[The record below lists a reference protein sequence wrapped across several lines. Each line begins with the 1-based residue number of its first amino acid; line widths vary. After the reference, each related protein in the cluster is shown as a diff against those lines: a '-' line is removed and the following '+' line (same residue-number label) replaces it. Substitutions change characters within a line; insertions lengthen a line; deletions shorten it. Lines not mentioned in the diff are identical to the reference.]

1 MLSLVA
7 SPTRRR
13 VGDPT
18 PGRGTSRETVK
29 DGATQVDTR
38 VVLALTRIAALL
50 PEGRLLPER
59 VWRRRHVVLVRIAAL
74 QAVGLGVL
82 SVLTGHSVLGAITGA
97 VVILLPLPIALPDEF
112 NRQVRAGATTVS
124 LLGGCVLLV
133 HLMAGITEAHF
144 SFFVVVGLVSL
155 YQDWIPFGIALL
167 LTIAHHGIM
176 GTLHPH
182 EVFGT
187 TAAQAHPWVWAGIH
201 GGFVLA
207 ASLANLAAWRLN
219 EQQGLRDA
227 LTGLAN
233 RTLLL
238 EETSRLLAR
247 RREVSV
253 LVLDVDDFKDINDS
267 RGHSTGDRLL
277 VAVAGR
283 IAGCVRPEDTV
294 ARLGGD
300 EFAVVIAGGP
310 RTARSIATRVLAA
323 LADPVSIGGRTL
335 AVSASIG
342 IADTTTA
349 ERDAETLLRNAD
361 LAMYLA
367 KAQGKQR
374 VVVYADGMAQ
384 EARGKAELVEGL
396 SGALARQELTVH
408 YQPVV
413 SLRGPDGTTPEV
425 TSYEALLR
433 WQHPERGLVP
443 PGDFVPLAEDTGL
456 IVPIGAWVLRE
467 AARQAVAWSVAAGR
481 PIGMAVNLS
490 PRQLADDDVVA
501 TVADVLTETGLPPA
515 QLTLEVTES
524 VLVQD
529 VDRVVDRLRK
539 LRTLGVRIAID
550 DFGTGYSSL
559 SYLRRLPADTIK
571 IDRSFVIDLAQD
583 GASRTLV
590 SSIIELARSL
600 QLDVVAEGVE
610 DAAQRSVLESLQ
622 CSHAQGFLFARPQPA
637 DAQQPGRLHTA
648 VAVAA
653 SRPAAEAVLPA

>member
-1 MLSLVA
+1 M
-7 SPTRRR
+7 
-13 VGDPT
+13 
-18 PGRGTSRETVK
+18 
-29 DGATQVDTR
+29 
-38 VVLALTRIAALL
+38 
-50 PEGRLLPER
+50 
-59 VWRRRHVVLVRIAAL
+59 
-74 QAVGLGVL
+74 
-82 SVLTGHSVLGAITGA
+82 
-97 VVILLPLPIALPDEF
+97 ALPAEF
-112 NRQVRAGATTVS
+112 SRQVRAGATTVS
-124 LLGGCVLLV
+124 LLGGSVLLV

-155 YQDWIPFGIALL
+155 YQDWVPFGIALL

-187 TAAQAHPWVWAGIH
+187 AAAQAQPWIWAGIH

-238 EETSRLLAR
+238 EETARLLHR
-247 RREVSV
+247 RGVVSV
-253 LVLDVDDFKDINDS
+253 LVLDIDDFKDVNDS
-267 RGHSTGDRLL
+267 RGHSTGDQLL
-277 VAVAGR
+277 LAIAGR

-300 EFAVVIAGGP
+300 EFAVVLAAGP
-310 RTARSIATRVLAA
+310 RTARTVATRILAA
-323 LADPVSIGGRTL
+323 LADPVTVDDRSLVVTVSIGM
-335 AVSASIG
+335 
-342 IADTTTA
+342 ADTTTA

-374 VVVYADGMAQ
+374 LVVYADGMAQ
-384 EARGKAELVEGL
+384 EARGKADLLEGL
-396 SGALARQELTVH
+396 SAALTERQLTVH

-413 SLRGPDGTTPEV
+413 SLRGGDATGYEV

-433 WQHPERGLVP
+433 WNHPQRGLVP

-456 IVPIGAWVLRE
+456 IVPIGAWVLGE
-467 AARQAVAWSVAAGR
+467 AARQAVAWSREAGR

-490 PRQLADDDVVA
+490 PRQLASDDVLA
-501 TVADVLTETGLPPA
+501 TVTAVLAETGLPAA

-529 VDRVVDRLRK
+529 VERVVDRLGS
-539 LRTLGVRIAID
+539 LRALGVRISID

-571 IDRSFVIDLAQD
+571 IDRSFVTDLAQD

-610 DAAQRSVLESLQ
+610 DAAQRSVLQSLQ

-637 DAQQPGRLHTA
+637 DAQLPGRLDSA
-648 VAVAA
+648 VHVPAPRAAVAA
-653 SRPAAEAVLPA
+653 ALPA

>member
-1 MLSLVA
+1 M
-7 SPTRRR
+7 
-13 VGDPT
+13 
-18 PGRGTSRETVK
+18 
-29 DGATQVDTR
+29 
-38 VVLALTRIAALL
+38 TRIAALL
-50 PEGRLLPER
+50 PEGRLLPEP
-59 VWRRRHVVLVRIAAL
+59 VWRRRHVVLVRIAAM
-74 QAVGLGVL
+74 QAVGLGLL
-82 SVLTGHSVLGAITGA
+82 SVLTGHAVLGAITGT

-112 NRQVRAGATTVS
+112 NRQVRAAATTVS

-155 YQDWIPFGIALL
+155 YQDWVPFGVALL

-187 TAAQAHPWVWAGIH
+187 SAAQSQPWVWAGIH

-238 EETSRLLAR
+238 EETSRLLHR
-247 RREVSV
+247 RRGVVSV
-253 LVLDVDDFKDINDS
+253 LVLDIDDFKDVNDS
-267 RGHSTGDRLL
+267 RGHSTGDQLL
-277 VAVAGR
+277 LAIAGR

-300 EFAVVIAGGP
+300 EFAVVVGGGP
-310 RTARSIATRVLAA
+310 RTARGIATRVLAA
-323 LADPVSIGGRTL
+323 LADPVSVDGRSIV
-335 AVSASIG
+335 VSVSIG
-342 IADTTTA
+342 IADTLTG
-349 ERDAETLLRNAD
+349 ERDADTLLRNAD

-367 KAQGKQR
+367 KAQGKHR
-374 VVVYADGMAQ
+374 LVVYADGMAQ
-384 EARGKAELVEGL
+384 QARGKAELLEGL
-396 SGALARQELTVH
+396 SAALAEDELVVH
-408 YQPVV
+408 YQPVI
-413 SLRGPDGTTPEV
+413 SMRTGEV
-425 TSYEALLR
+425 TSYEALVR
-433 WQHPERGLVP
+433 WSHPERGLIP

-456 IVPIGAWVLRE
+456 IVPIGAWVLGE
-467 AARQAVAWSVAAGR
+467 AARQAVAWSDEAGR

-490 PRQLADDDVVA
+490 PRQLADDDVVT
-501 TVADVLTETGLPPA
+501 TVAAVLDETGLPPA

-529 VDRVVDRLRK
+529 VDRVVDRLRA

-571 IDRSFVIDLAQD
+571 IDRSFVTDLAQD

-600 QLDVVAEGVE
+600 DLDVVAEGVE
-610 DAAQRSVLESLQ
+610 DAAQRSILQTLQ
-622 CSHAQGFLFARPQPA
+622 CSHAQGFLFARPQAA
-637 DAQQPGRLHTA
+637 DAQLPGRLDSAVHVPVPR
-648 VAVAA
+648 VAVGAA
-653 SRPAAEAVLPA
+653 LPV

>member
-1 MLSLVA
+1 
-7 SPTRRR
+7 
-13 VGDPT
+13 
-18 PGRGTSRETVK
+18 
-29 DGATQVDTR
+29 
-38 VVLALTRIAALL
+38 
-50 PEGRLLPER
+50 
-59 VWRRRHVVLVRIAAL
+59 VWRRRHTVLVRIAAI
-74 QAVGLGVL
+74 QAVLLGVL
-82 SVLTGHSVLGAITGA
+82 SALTGHSVLGAITGMVA
-97 VVILLPLPIALPDEF
+97 VLLPLPFALPAEF
-112 NRQVRAGATTVS
+112 SRGVRAAATTVS
-124 LLGGCVLLV
+124 LLGACVLLV

-155 YQDWIPFGIALL
+155 YQDWVPFGVALL

-176 GTLHPH
+176 GTLHPQ

-187 TAAQAHPWVWAGIH
+187 AAAQSQPWVWAGIH

-219 EQQGLRDA
+219 EQQGLRDS

-238 EETSRLLAR
+238 EATARLLQR
-247 RREVSV
+247 RRGVVSV

-267 RGHSTGDRLL
+267 RGHATGDRLL
-277 VAVAGR
+277 VAIAGR

-300 EFAVVIAGGP
+300 EFAVVLGAGP
-310 RTARSIATRVLAA
+310 RTAREVATRVLSA
-323 LADPVSIGGRTL
+323 LADPVSVDGRSIV
-335 AVSASIG
+335 VSASIG

-349 ERDAETLLRNAD
+349 DRDAETLLRNAD

-374 VVVYADGMAQ
+374 LVVYADGMAQ
-384 EARGKAELVEGL
+384 EARGKADLIEGL
-396 SGALARQELTVH
+396 AVALSQRQLVVH
-408 YQPVV
+408 YQPVIAM
-413 SLRGPDGTTPEV
+413 RTGEV
-425 TSYEALLR
+425 TSYEALVR

-443 PGDFVPLAEDTGL
+443 PVDFIPLAEDTGL

-467 AARQAVAWSVAAGR
+467 AARQAVAWSREAGR

-490 PRQLADDDVVA
+490 PRQLADDEVVA
-501 TVADVLTETGLPPA
+501 TVAAVLTETGLLPA

-529 VDRVVDRLRK
+529 VDRVVDRLRA

-571 IDRSFVIDLAQD
+571 IDRSFVTDLAQD

-610 DAAQRSVLESLQ
+610 DAAQRTVLQSLQ
-622 CSHAQGFLFARPQPA
+622 CSHAQGYLFARPQPA
-637 DAQQPGRLHTA
+637 DAQLPGRLDTTLA
-648 VAVAA
+648 VPTP
-653 SRPAAEAVLPA
+653 RDAAEAALPA

>member
-1 MLSLVA
+1 
-7 SPTRRR
+7 
-13 VGDPT
+13 
-18 PGRGTSRETVK
+18 
-29 DGATQVDTR
+29 
-38 VVLALTRIAALL
+38 VLASLSSRIVALL
-50 PEGRLLPER
+50 PEGRLLPEP
-59 VWRRRHVVLVRIAAL
+59 VWRRRHTVLVRIAAI
-74 QAVGLGVL
+74 QAVMLGVL
-82 SVLTGHSVLGAITGA
+82 SALTGHSVPGAITGTLA
-97 VVILLPLPIALPDEF
+97 VLLPLPFALPAEF
-112 NRQVRAGATTVS
+112 SRGVRAAATTVS
-124 LLGGCVLLV
+124 LLGACVLLV

-155 YQDWIPFGIALL
+155 YQDWVPFGVALL

-187 TAAQAHPWVWAGIH
+187 EAAQSQPWVWAGIH

-219 EQQGLRDA
+219 EQQGLRDS

-238 EETSRLLAR
+238 EETSRLLQR
-247 RREVSV
+247 RRGVVSV

-267 RGHSTGDRLL
+267 RGHTTGDRLL

-300 EFAVVIAGGP
+300 EFAVVLGAGP
-310 RTARSIATRVLAA
+310 RTAREVATRVLSA
-323 LADPVSIGGRTL
+323 LADPVSIDGRSIVVT
-335 AVSASIG
+335 ASIG
-342 IADTTTA
+342 IADTTSA

-374 VVVYADGMAQ
+374 LVVYADGMAQ
-384 EARGKAELVEGL
+384 EARGKADLIEGL
-396 SGALARQELTVH
+396 AVALSERQLVVH
-408 YQPVV
+408 YQPVI
-413 SLRGPDGTTPEV
+413 SMRTGEV
-425 TSYEALLR
+425 TSYEALVR

-443 PGDFVPLAEDTGL
+443 PVDFIPLAEDTGL

-467 AARQAVAWSVAAGR
+467 AARQAVAWSREAGR

-490 PRQLADDDVVA
+490 PRQLVDDEVVA
-501 TVADVLTETGLPPA
+501 TVAAVLTETGLLPA

-529 VDRVVDRLRK
+529 VDRVVDRLRA

-571 IDRSFVIDLAQD
+571 IDRSFVTDLAQD

-610 DAAQRSVLESLQ
+610 DAAQRTVLQSLQ
-622 CSHAQGFLFARPQPA
+622 CSHAQGYLFARPQPA
-637 DAQQPGRLHTA
+637 HAQLPGRLDTA
-648 VAVAA
+648 VAVPARRA
-653 SRPAAEAVLPA
+653 AAEAALPA

>member
-1 MLSLVA
+1 
-7 SPTRRR
+7 
-13 VGDPT
+13 
-18 PGRGTSRETVK
+18 
-29 DGATQVDTR
+29 
-38 VVLALTRIAALL
+38 VLALLPSRIAALL
-50 PEGRLLPER
+50 PEGRLLPEP
-59 VWRRRHVVLVRIAAL
+59 VWRRRHTVLVRIAAI
-74 QAVGLGVL
+74 QAVVLGGL
-82 SVLTGHSVLGAITGA
+82 SALTGHTLFGAITSTIA
-97 VVILLPLPIALPDEF
+97 VLLPLPFALPAEF
-112 NRQVRAGATTVS
+112 SRGVRAAATTVS
-124 LLGGCVLLV
+124 LLGACVLLV
-133 HLMAGITEAHF
+133 HIMSGITEAHF

-155 YQDWIPFGIALL
+155 YQDWIPFGVALL

-187 TAAQAHPWVWAGIH
+187 ATAQAHPWVWAGIH

-207 ASLANLAAWRLN
+207 ASLANLASWRLN

-227 LTGLAN
+227 LTGLGN

-238 EETSRLLAR
+238 EETSRLLQR
-247 RREVSV
+247 RRGVVSV
-253 LVLDVDDFKDINDS
+253 LVLDIDDFKDINDS

-294 ARLGGD
+294 TRLGGD
-300 EFAVVIAGGP
+300 EFAVVVGAGP
-310 RTARSIATRVLAA
+310 RTARAVATRVLAA
-323 LADPVSIGGRTL
+323 LADPVSVDGRSIV
-335 AVSASIG
+335 VSASIG

-349 ERDAETLLRNAD
+349 ERDGETLLRNAD

-374 VVVYADGMAQ
+374 LVVYADGMAQ
-384 EARGKAELVEGL
+384 QARGKAELVEGL
-396 SGALARQELTVH
+396 SGALSRQELIVH

-413 SLRGPDGTTPEV
+413 SLRGPDATSPEV

-433 WQHPERGLVP
+433 WQHTERGLVP
-443 PGDFVPLAEDTGL
+443 PADFVPLAEDTGL

-467 AARQAVAWSVAAGR
+467 AAHQAVAWSQEAGR

-490 PRQLADDDVVA
+490 PRQLADDDIVT
-501 TVADVLTETGLPPA
+501 TVAAVLSDTGLPPA

-539 LRTLGVRIAID
+539 LRALGVRIAID

-571 IDRSFVIDLAQD
+571 IDRSFVTDLAQD

-610 DAAQRSVLESLQ
+610 DAAQRSVLQSLQ
-622 CSHAQGFLFARPQPA
+622 CSHAQGFLFARPQPPE
-637 DAQQPGRLHTA
+637 AQAAGRLDTA
-648 VAVAA
+648 VAVPSTRAA
-653 SRPAAEAVLPA
+653 AALPA

>member
-1 MLSLVA
+1 VLVLL
-7 SPTRRR
+7 P
-13 VGDPT
+13 
-18 PGRGTSRETVK
+18 SR
-29 DGATQVDTR
+29 
-38 VVLALTRIAALL
+38 LAALL
-50 PEGRLLPER
+50 PEGRLLPEP
-59 VWRRRHVVLVRIAAL
+59 VWRRRHDVLVRIAAI
-74 QAVGLGVL
+74 QAVGLGIL
-82 SVLTGHSVLGAITGA
+82 SALTGHALLGSITSTLA
-97 VVILLPLPIALPDEF
+97 VLLPLPFALPAEF
-112 NRQVRAGATTVS
+112 RRAVRAAATTVS

-133 HLMAGITEAHF
+133 HLMAGVTEAHF

-155 YQDWIPFGIALL
+155 YQDWVPFGVALL

-187 TAAQAHPWVWAGIH
+187 AAAQSSPWVWAGIH

-238 EETSRLLAR
+238 EETSRLLLHR
-247 RREVSV
+247 RGVVSV
-253 LVLDVDDFKDINDS
+253 LVLDVDDFKDINDA
-267 RGHSTGDRLL
+267 RGHSTGDQLL

-310 RTARSIATRVLAA
+310 RTARSVATRVLAA
-323 LADPVSIGGRTL
+323 LSDPVSISGRTL

-467 AARQAVAWSVAAGR
+467 AARQAVAWSAATGR

-490 PRQLADDDVVA
+490 PRQLADDDVVT

-610 DAAQRSVLESLQ
+610 DAAQRSVLQSLQ

-648 VAVAA
+648 VAVPAP
-653 SRPAAEAVLPA
+653 RPAAEAVLPA

>member
-1 MLSLVA
+1 
-7 SPTRRR
+7 
-13 VGDPT
+13 
-18 PGRGTSRETVK
+18 
-29 DGATQVDTR
+29 
-38 VVLALTRIAALL
+38 VLAHLPSRIAALL
-50 PEGRLLPER
+50 PEGRLLPEP
-59 VWRRRHVVLVRIAAL
+59 VWRRRHTVLVRIAAL
-74 QAVGLGVL
+74 QAVGLGIL
-82 SVLTGHSVLGAITGA
+82 SVLTGHTVLGTITSTLA
-97 VVILLPLPIALPDEF
+97 ILLPLPFALPAEF
-112 NRQVRAGATTVS
+112 RRPVRAAATTVS

-155 YQDWIPFGIALL
+155 YQAWVPFGVALL

-187 TAAQAHPWVWAGIH
+187 SAAQSSPWVWAGIH

-207 ASLANLAAWRLN
+207 ASLANLASWRLN

-238 EETSRLLAR
+238 EETSRLLQR
-247 RREVSV
+247 RRGVVSV
-253 LVLDVDDFKDINDS
+253 LVLDVDDFKDINDT

-300 EFAVVIAGGP
+300 EFAVVVGGGP
-310 RTARSIATRVLAA
+310 RTARAVATRVLAA
-323 LADPVSIGGRTL
+323 LADPVSTDGRTL
-335 AVSASIG
+335 VVSASIG

-374 VVVYADGMAQ
+374 LAVYADGMAQ

-396 SGALARQELTVH
+396 STALLRQQLTVH

-413 SLRGPDGTTPEV
+413 SLRGLDARAPEV

-443 PGDFVPLAEDTGL
+443 PIDFIPLAEDTGL

-467 AARQAVAWSVAAGR
+467 AAGQAVVWSREAGR

-501 TVADVLTETGLPPA
+501 TVADVLAETGLPPA

-529 VDRVVDRLRK
+529 VDRVVDRLRT

-571 IDRSFVIDLAQD
+571 IDRSFVTDLAQD

-610 DAAQRSVLESLQ
+610 DTAQRSVLQSLQ

-637 DAQQPGRLHTA
+637 EAQQPGRLDTA
-648 VAVAA
+648 VAVPAPQDGLEAA
-653 SRPAAEAVLPA
+653 LPV

>member
-1 MLSLVA
+1 MPS
-7 SPTRRR
+7 
-13 VGDPT
+13 
-18 PGRGTSRETVK
+18 
-29 DGATQVDTR
+29 
-38 VVLALTRIAALL
+38 RIAALL
-50 PEGRLLPER
+50 PEGRLLPEP
-59 VWRRRHVVLVRIAAL
+59 VWRRRHTVLVRIAAI
-74 QAVGLGVL
+74 QAVGLGIL
-82 SVLTGHSVLGAITGA
+82 SVLTGHALLGSLTSTLA
-97 VVILLPLPIALPDEF
+97 ILLPLPFALPAEF
-112 NRQVRAGATTVS
+112 RRSVRAGATTVS

-133 HLMAGITEAHF
+133 HLMAGVTEAHF

-155 YQDWIPFGIALL
+155 YQDWVPFGVALL

-187 TAAQAHPWVWAGIH
+187 AAAQSAPWVWAGIH

-233 RTLLL
+233 RTLLV
-238 EETSRLLAR
+238 EETSRLLQHR
-247 RREVSV
+247 RGVVSV
-253 LVLDVDDFKDINDS
+253 LVLDVDDFKDINDT

-300 EFAVVIAGGP
+300 EFAVVVAGGP
-310 RTARSIATRVLAA
+310 RTARTVATRVLAS
-323 LADPVSIGGRTL
+323 LADPVSVDGRTL
-335 AVSASIG
+335 VVSASIG

-349 ERDAETLLRNAD
+349 ERSAETLLRNAD

-374 VVVYADGMAQ
+374 LAVYADGMAQ
-384 EARGKAELVEGL
+384 EARGKADLLEGL
-396 SGALARQELTVH
+396 SAALAEQQLVVH
-408 YQPVV
+408 YQPVI
-413 SLRGPDGTTPEV
+413 SMSTGEV

-433 WQHPERGLVP
+433 WRHPERGLVP
-443 PGDFVPLAEDTGL
+443 PVEFIPLAEDTGL

-467 AARQAVAWSVAAGR
+467 AARQAVAWSAAAGR

-501 TVADVLTETGLPPA
+501 TVAAVLDETGLPPV

-524 VLVQD
+524 VMVQD
-529 VDRVVDRLRK
+529 VDRVVDRLRT

-610 DAAQRSVLESLQ
+610 DAAQRSVLQSLQ

-637 DAQQPGRLHTA
+637 EAQLPGQLDTA
-648 VAVAA
+648 VAVPAPR
-653 SRPAAEAVLPA
+653 SAAEAALPA